1 MLGLIDALDFEAVNQ
16 KVLQGLASDTVL
28 KTSFGLKKLERDAK
42 ETLRYYL
49 DDVRKDASFLRG

>member
-1 MLGLIDALDFEAVNQ
+1 
-16 KVLQGLASDTVL
+16 VL